1 MSPLILE
8 HVKLN
13 DLPYGW
19 VKQLPPA
26 QTVTVTIVVEN
37 IEPQN
42 VIEDK
47 EMYLQYLR
55 SQGVN
60 IGRLEESIKQLKAG
74 EVETVTLD
82 DLDDFIENA
91 KTNTKIGIGKPEGLK
106 YKWSG
111 YWSHRIDKENRLV
124 YKFDDNLVY
133 LVQAKGHYPNPPD
146 EYEIE
151 DAKLNNDTNQT

>member
-37 IEPQN
+37 LEPQD

-47 EMYLQYLR
+47 ETYLQSLR
-55 SQGVN
+55 SQGIN
-60 IGRLEESIKQLKAG
+60 IERLDESIKQLKAG
-74 EVETVTLD
+74 EVETVKLD

-91 KTNTKIGIGKPEGLK
+91 KTETNT
-106 YKWSG
+106 S
-111 YWSHRIDKENRLV
+111 R
-124 YKFDDNLVY
+124 
-133 LVQAKGHYPNPPD
+133 
-146 EYEIE
+146 
-151 DAKLNNDTNQT
+151 

>member
-37 IEPQN
+37 LEPQSPMSQDA
-42 VIEDK
+42 IEDK
-47 EMYLQYLR
+47 ETYLQSLR
-55 SQGVN
+55 SQGIN
-60 IGRLEESIKQLKAG
+60 IERLEESIKQLEAG
-74 EVETVTLD
+74 EVETIKLD

-91 KTNTKIGIGKPEGLK
+91 KTETNT
-106 YKWSG
+106 S
-111 YWSHRIDKENRLV
+111 R
-124 YKFDDNLVY
+124 
-133 LVQAKGHYPNPPD
+133 
-146 EYEIE
+146 
-151 DAKLNNDTNQT
+151 